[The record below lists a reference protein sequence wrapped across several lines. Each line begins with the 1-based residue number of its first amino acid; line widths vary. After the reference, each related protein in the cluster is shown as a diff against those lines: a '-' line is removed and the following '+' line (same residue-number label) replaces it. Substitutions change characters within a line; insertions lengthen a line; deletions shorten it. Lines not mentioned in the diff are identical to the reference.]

1 MKAAPSFVYGYYPLQ
16 RLRSIKENYKEVFK
30 IVKKLIDYALLCV
43 PVNLNDL
50 KTLTLSIKRSQ
61 DIIKVTLIP

>member
-30 IVKKLIDYALLCV
+30 IVKKSNDYELLCM